1 MTSPPVSLGISP
13 GIGSAWPGAG
23 PLVTDVRQPVLDL
36 SAAVGQ
42 MSYSWRFEL
51 VNAVTDEHLGDIEP
65 IRNASLSHDTGMT
78 TKRRLSL
85 SLGRADTAEVNAL
98 TDRVRLFM
106 TIPGAPNPDRDDGDW
121 PLGRYAWSDNPRQ
134 VTTAGRLA
142 QPTLNDEM
150 FVIDQELDVGLNG
163 RGQPIVTVIGMAVSG
178 LGVTVVADPSPY
190 TSAEAW
196 SSGTNRGQVLEAIAV
211 TGDYWSPWFDNNG
224 DLRFLRTFDPASAVV
239 DIDLDAGYQVLREGI
254 VENDGLLTAPNRIIV
269 VSNAARDPGGAVV
282 AVRDV
287 PVTAPNSIANIG
299 TVRSKQYTLQISD
312 PAQAIAV
319 ANGLAERNQIF
330 ETVTLS
336 TAADPR
342 HDSYNVLR
350 WQGDNWLELAWS
362 MPLTPGAPMTHTMR
376 KSYAA

>member
-1 MTSPPVSLGISP
+1 MTSPIATGIPP
-13 GIGSAWPGAG
+13 GVGPAWPGAG

-42 MSYSWRFEL
+42 MNYTWRFEL
-51 VNAVTDEHLGDIEP
+51 VNALTDEHLGDITP
-65 IRNASLSHDTGMT
+65 IRGASLSHDSGMT

-85 SLGRADTAEVNAL
+85 SLGKSDTAAVNTL
-98 TDRVRLFM
+98 VDRVRVFM
-106 TIPGAPNPDRDDGDW
+106 TIPAAPNPDREDGDW
-121 PLGRYAWSDNPRQ
+121 PLGRYAWSDNPRK
-134 VTTAGRLA
+134 VSTGGKLA

-150 FVIDQELDVGLNG
+150 FVIDQELDKGVNG
-163 RGQPIVTVIGMAVSG
+163 RGQPIVTVIGIIMNG
-178 LGVTVVADPSPY
+178 LGVNVLADPSPY
-190 TSAEAW
+190 LAADAW

-224 DLRFLRTFDPASAVV
+224 ALRFLRTFDPATAVV

-269 VSNAARDPGGAVV
+269 ISNGARDPSGSIV
-282 AVRDV
+282 AVADV

-299 TVRSKQYTLQISD
+299 TVRSKQYTLQVSD
-312 PAQAIAV
+312 PVQAVAV
-319 ANGLAERNQIF
+319 ANGLAQRNQVF
-330 ETVTLS
+330 ETVTLA

-342 HDSYNVLR
+342 HDGYNVIR
-350 WQGDNWLELAWS
+350 WQGDNWLELAWE